1 MYLKNKYLV
10 IIFISLINIF
20 QAQTKA
26 SRKHLLEGNNKY
38 LDESYKDAAA
48 NYLYSIQDGEDS
60 YRSNYNLGNAMYKL
74 KKYDDALIQYEKSL
88 QLAANQS
95 EKANALFNMGNS
107 YFQKG
112 EYERAAEAFKN
123 TLKLNPKDDKA
134 RYNYTMSKQKVKEAQ
149 QKQEE
154 QNSKDQDKNQGDKE
168 DKKDNSQQNGK
179 DKQNSSN
186 AKEDKTDNST
196 DKTDKD
202 NSVNHKET
210 QPNQN
215 EKNSI
220 NNQKSQADTNNA
232 NLSDASN
239 QHYENILGA
248 MEEQEKRAHQKII
261 NKRANSNQGQSSK
274 DW

>member
-38 LDESYKDAAA
+38 LAESYKDAAA
-48 NYLYSIQDGEDS
+48 NYLNSIQDGEDS

-88 QLAANQS
+88 QLAANMS

-123 TLKLNPKDDKA
+123 ILKLNPKDDKA

-168 DKKDNSQQNGK
+168 DK
-179 DKQNSSN
+179 
-186 AKEDKTDNST
+186 TDNST
-196 DKTDKD
+196 DKKDKD

-210 QPNQN
+210 QPNKN